1 MPSWMKRKGNGMKKR
16 ILSGLV
22 ATALTV
28 GTGYALPVSAA
39 EATDD
44 AVQTYVLDDIVVTAS
59 RSETAI
65 SDVPADVTLI
75 SEADIERGNYESVSE
90 ALKGANI
97 NVVQK
102 GFTAY
107 PIINGDSR
115 VLVMVDG
122 KKVNWDHLMV
132 QGDDNAAN
140 VDQIAIGDVERIEI
154 VRGPNSSLYGERA
167 VSGVVNII
175 TKRPTAGKPTG
186 SFNIQLGSWGEKR
199 AGINV
204 SGGDEKN
211 SIKVGVS
218 HERRRGNG

>member
-1 MPSWMKRKGNGMKKR
+1 MRKSV
-16 ILSGLV
+16 LSGLV
-22 ATALTV
+22 AGALTV
-28 GTGYALPVSAA
+28 GMSYSAPVHA
-39 EATDD
+39 EAADGGTQ
-44 AVQTYVLDDIVVTAS
+44 AYQTEAIVVTAG

-75 SEADIERGNYESVSE
+75 SRQQIERGNYKSISD

-102 GFTAY
+102 GFAAY

-122 KKVNWDHLMV
+122 KKVNWDHLV
-132 QGDDNAAN
+132 VSGDTNAVD

-167 VSGVVNII
+167 VSGVINII
-175 TKRPTAGKPTG
+175 ANRPA
-186 SFNIQLGSWGEKR
+186 
-199 AGINV
+199 V
-204 SGGDEKN
+204 STC
-211 SIKVGVS
+211 SLA
-218 HERRRGNG
+218 RGAKSVRG

>member
-1 MPSWMKRKGNGMKKR
+1 MNKR

-39 EATDD
+39 EATDE
-44 AVQTYVLDDIVVTAS
+44 AMQSYVLDDIVVTAS

-75 SEADIERGNYESVSE
+75 TEEQIERGNYKSVSD

-107 PIINGDSR
+107 PVINGDSR

-167 VSGVVNII
+167 VSGSGQQ
-175 TKRPTAGKPTG
+175 RG
-186 SFNIQLGSWGEKR
+186 SPRVPLTYSSVR
-199 AGINV
+199 
-204 SGGDEKN
+204 
-211 SIKVGVS
+211 GVRS
-218 HERRRGNG
+218 ARG